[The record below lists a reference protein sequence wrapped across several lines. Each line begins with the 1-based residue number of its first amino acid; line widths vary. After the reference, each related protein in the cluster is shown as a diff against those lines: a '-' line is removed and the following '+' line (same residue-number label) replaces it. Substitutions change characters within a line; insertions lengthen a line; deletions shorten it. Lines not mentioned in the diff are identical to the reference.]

1 MNTLES
7 MLAGSASEVEQAVM
21 HLKQGDV
28 IAYPTESVFGFGCD
42 PFNANAVASILQI
55 KQRPLGKGLIVVGSD
70 FDQLS
75 SLVQPIGPHALA
87 QVLSSWPGPYTWV
100 FPASEEAPKW
110 ITGDYTT
117 IALRVSDHPTIRA
130 LCERYG
136 GPIVSTSANLRG
148 QIPARTKDTVEMV
161 FGDQLAM
168 IVSGKTGGQH
178 KPTTIRDAISGEVLR
193 A

>member
-1 MNTLES
+1 MSRLDS
-7 MLAGSASEVEQAVM
+7 MLDNVSSEIDKAVQ
-21 HLKQGDV
+21 HLKSGDV

-42 PFNANAVASILQI
+42 PFNASAVASILQL
-55 KQRPLGKGLIVVGSD
+55 KKRPLGKGFIVVGSH
-70 FDQLS
+70 FEQVEH
-75 SLVQPIGPHALA
+75 LVQPIGPHALA
-87 QVLSSWPGPYTWV
+87 QVLSSWPGPVTWV

-117 IALRVSDHPTIRA
+117 IAVRVSSHPVIRQ
-130 LCERYG
+130 LCDQFG
-136 GPIVSTSANLRG
+136 GPIVSTSANMRG

-161 FGDQLAM
+161 FGGDLKM
-168 IVSGKTGGQH
+168 IVSGKTGDLK